1 MKRFCSASL
10 VAVLALAMQAPAGAQ
25 SKLTLVPSISV
36 SSLYDN
42 NLFAKTVG
50 SGDQMTLF
58 TPGLELTYE
67 TPKDMVLGEITVDA
81 QRSFQH
87 PALNNLLARRHAML
101 DSRLGLTP
109 RFSLGFGGRYDR
121 TDAAGE

>member
-1 MKRFCSASL
+1 MKRLLSVILVASL
-10 VAVLALAMQAPAGAQ
+10 LMPASLGAQ

-36 SSLYDN
+36 SSLSDDK
-42 NLFAKTVG
+42 LFAKTVG

-58 TPGLELTYE
+58 TPAFELTYE
-67 TPKDMVLGEITVDA
+67 TPTNMVLSEVSVDA

-101 DSRLGLTP
+101 DSRVGLSR
-109 RFSLGFGGRYDR
+109 RFSLGFGGRY
-121 TDAAGE
+121 